1 MSAGSRPSTADRGP
15 GASLAGNALPW
26 LWLSLLV
33 IALDQA
39 TKWLALGELAPWQPV
54 PVLPILNWTLV
65 FNPGAAFSFLGD
77 AGGWQRWLFTG
88 LALAV
93 SAMLVWWLRQTPRR
107 QLSVAVPYALILGGA
122 IGNVIDRLRFGHVVD
137 FVDVHWGGWHF
148 PAFNVADAAISVGA
162 VWLIVG
168 LLFARKG

>member
-39 TKWLALGELAPWQPV
+39 SKWLALAELAPWQPV

-93 SAMLVWWLRQTPRR
+93 SALLVWWLRQTPRR

-162 VWLIVG
+162 AWLIVG
-168 LLFARKG
+168 LVFARKG